1 MPATTLAALGGDDTG
16 GVTPCKGCNTRWW
29 PYPRVLAHRGGGT
42 LAPENTL
49 AGMRTGKKNGYR
61 GVEFDVMLAADGV
74 PVLMHDPNFG
84 RTVRGDGGVA
94 TTTSTALTRMDAG
107 SWHSPAFVGEPV
119 PLFAD
124 VLAYCHAQGLWM
136 DIEIKP
142 SSEAAAYETGRVVGA
157 MVRTVHAAEI
167 ARSPG
172 GRDPALPEFS
182 SFSMAALEGARA
194 TAPEIPR
201 GLLVG
206 EVPADWHARTQ
217 AVGALALHA
226 HHEKITREA
235 VEALHGA
242 GMPLMVYT
250 VNDPARA
257 RELFRLGVDCFCTDR
272 LDLIRPDLS

>member
-1 MPATTLAALGGDDTG
+1 MFPATAL
-16 GVTPCKGCNTRWW
+16 W

-49 AGMRTGKKNGYR
+49 AGMRQGRRSGYR

-74 PVLMHDPNFG
+74 PVLMHDPEFG
-84 RTVRGDGGVA
+84 RTVRGSGGVA
-94 TTTSTALTRMDAG
+94 TTDSAALMRMDAG
-107 SWHSPAFVGEPV
+107 SWHSPAYAGEPV

-124 VLAYCHAQGLWM
+124 VLAYCRAQGLWM

-142 SSEAAAYETGRVVGA
+142 SSQAAAHATGRAAGAVVRA
-157 MVRTVHAAEI
+157 VYAEEI

-182 SFSMAALEGARA
+182 SFSPEALAGARE

-206 EVPADWHARTQ
+206 EVPHDWHDRVQ

-226 HHEKITREA
+226 HHEKITRDLVDA
-235 VEALHGA
+235 IHGA
-242 GMPLMVYT
+242 GLPLMVYT

-257 RELFRLGVDCFCTDR
+257 RALFDLGVDSFCTDR
-272 LDLIRPDLS
+272 LDLIRPDLG